1 MSLSIRLRRDRRGRR
16 TARVTSCFWPRRAG
30 PAQTDGALRGVRH
43 LTANDSRMRQCVAC
57 EAIRKVF
64 EKSLAE
70 SAYRILSC
78 GIFRVLSTHFT
89 RLFHQALSSAP
100 FTHPF
105 SEVVK
110 QLWTLLRDRLR
121 ALRNALAAVP

>member
-1 MSLSIRLRRDRRGRR
+1 
-16 TARVTSCFWPRRAG
+16 
-30 PAQTDGALRGVRH
+30 
-43 LTANDSRMRQCVAC
+43 MRQCVAC

-78 GIFRVLSTHFT
+78 GIFHVLSTRFTHFT

-105 SEVVK
+105 SP
-110 QLWTLLRDRLR
+110 TLFHPPFSAAPRERPGAARWRDGARGGPTPRTPNERRAAPKCGPSRSRRRRKRVARRL
-121 ALRNALAAVP
+121 